1 MNKYPRRIKL
11 INWSSISVD
20 RNESHINVDKY
31 PRNISVDRNERHI
44 NMNKLSKTYQC

>member
-20 RNESHINVDKY
+20 RTWSYIRVDRIWSHINVDTY
-31 PRNISVDRNERHI
+31 P
-44 NMNKLSKTYQC
+44 KTYQH